1 MSSELGTISQIT
13 EMDSAS
19 EVTTKIDNAINA
31 IPATPGTEHIG
42 PNGIVASAGGVFTFV
57 GDELVW
63 QIGANTHNDAYW
75 TFVVPLDY
83 VSGGE
88 IEVWSRRTGSIVADI
103 SAWINN
109 VADSTITAATID
121 PVANA
126 TWEKFVLVFGDSL
139 AAGDIINIEQH
150 VITSAG
156 GGNIHQNK
164 AINFNYNN

>member
-1 MSSELGTISQIT
+1 M
-13 EMDSAS
+13 
-19 EVTTKIDNAINA
+19 
-31 IPATPGTEHIG
+31 
-42 PNGIVASAGGVFTFV
+42 
-57 GDELVW
+57 
-63 QIGANTHNDAYW
+63 
-75 TFVVPLDY
+75 
-83 VSGGE
+83 
-88 IEVWSRRTGSIVADI
+88 WSRRTGSIIANI

-139 AAGDIINIEQH
+139 AAGDVINIEQH